1 MAIYA
6 DFGRKS
12 GLENSHSR
20 VADSEEVN
28 ANSSI
33 AMEPFL
39 SGEMEWN
46 NNI

>member
-6 DFGRKS
+6 AFGRKS

-20 VADSEEVN
+20 VADSEEVS
-28 ANSSI
+28 ANST
-33 AMEPFL
+33 AMESFL
-39 SGEMEWN
+39 SGETEWN